1 MVLVKNLKF
10 LDFFFLGK
18 IDLKKSA
25 LRRSRKKTR
34 HPRLKNINLRS
45 RKTGILPK
53 GVSPWFGE
61 NVLDPSF
68 LGKIG

>member
-1 MVLVKNLKF
+1 MVLVKNLTF

-18 IDLKKSA
+18 IHFKKSA
-25 LRRSRKKTR
+25 LRRSRKKIS
-34 HPRLKNINLRS
+34 HPRLKHINLRS
-45 RKTGILPK
+45 RKIGILPK

-61 NVLDPSF
+61 NFLDPFF